1 MGREPIAD
9 MNHRLL
15 YLSVTLSFGRW
26 ISRWGRRGVS
36 FGMRHCGS
44 RLLLR
49 LEGVCSGHDCV
60 PNEMGTLEGDGCK
73 HQLKIVS
80 VGVLLA
86 DDIP

>member
-1 MGREPIAD
+1 
-9 MNHRLL
+9 
-15 YLSVTLSFGRW
+15 
-26 ISRWGRRGVS
+26 VS

-49 LEGVCSGHDCV
+49 LEGMCSGHDCV